1 MCTDTISCG
10 VFLAYATTWLASV
23 RSESSANSPCT
34 AGNWPERLTVCPR
47 HCPAHTNSR
56 KSSTH
61 VVIIHLHIIL
71 QSVSS
76 KPPSPSPQS
85 SLRHSCISQRASR
98 GLHLFRNQ
106 MFDGCYRAKIAL
118 LATSQKSR
126 AAFYSFFF
134 PQREPLPCGRQQANS
149 QHGTACRG
157 DRKGLGLSKRQL
169 IRERRGCMR
178 KNPYLCVHKTT

>member
-10 VFLAYATTWLASV
+10 VFLAYATTWLASI

-61 VVIIHLHIIL
+61 VVIIHLHFIL

-76 KPPSPSPQS
+76 KPPSPSLQS

-126 AAFYSFFF
+126 AAFSSFFF

-149 QHGTACRG
+149 QHETACQWG
-157 DRKGLGLSKRQL
+157 RKGFGLSKRQL
-169 IRERRGCMR
+169 IGERRGCMR